1 MKKEKEIERVI
12 EEYLANKNAVLNEDF
27 TETLLSE
34 IEELGVKSEKQSR
47 GVRYLIPVAS
57 LGFDYALKSNH
68 IISGIFQFQ
77 ELPYESK
84 SESNTYLYY
93 TIGF

>member
-1 MKKEKEIERVI
+1 MQTTQLHRDFDFGCFEVEYDIKHSVDKLVSTVI
-12 EEYLANKNAVLNEDF
+12 SGLSKLSLTDSFNK
-27 TETLLSE
+27 T
-34 IEELGVKSEKQSR
+34 R
-47 GVRYLIPVAS
+47 PVAS